1 MVAAATGD
9 NSHAEPSNLI
19 AKKGGGVLV
28 YEGFGLLLVVALWI
42 FCLVDVIVS
51 KEDEC
56 RNLPK
61 LLWLLI
67 VLMLP
72 DVGSLLWLIVGRPRG
87 QRQQWPRGRSQQWP
101 GGRSQQWPGGRRESW
116 QQRTA
121 HPATGP
127 RPKMAPRPTMPSAGA
142 NPDDDDEFLRS
153 IRRTDE

>member
-1 MVAAATGD
+1 MV
-9 NSHAEPSNLI
+9 
-19 AKKGGGVLV
+19 V
-28 YEGFGLLLVVALWI
+28 YEGVGLLLVVALWI

-72 DVGSLLWLIVGRPRG
+72 DIGSVLWLIAGRPKG
-87 QRQQWPRGRSQQWP
+87 LRQA
-101 GGRSQQWPGGRRESW
+101 W
-116 QQRTA
+116 QQRAPRTTT
-121 HPATGP
+121 PRTGP
-127 RPKMAPRPTMPSAGA
+127 APRTTMRSPGA

-153 IRRTDE
+153 IRRMDE

>member
-1 MVAAATGD
+1 
-9 NSHAEPSNLI
+9 
-19 AKKGGGVLV
+19 VLV
-28 YEGFGLLLVVALWI
+28 YEGVGLLLVVALWI

-67 VLMLP
+67 VLMVP
-72 DVGSLLWLIVGRPRG
+72 DVGSVLWLIAGRPRG
-87 QRQQWPRGRSQQWP
+87 VLQ
-101 GGRSQQWPGGRRESW
+101 SW
-116 QQRTA
+116 QQRT
-121 HPATGP
+121 
-127 RPKMAPRPTMPSAGA
+127 RPTPGTRTAPRTTMRSPGA

>member
-1 MVAAATGD
+1 M
-9 NSHAEPSNLI
+9 
-19 AKKGGGVLV
+19 LV
-28 YEGFGLLLVVALWI
+28 YEGVGLLLVVALWI

-72 DVGSLLWLIVGRPRG
+72 DVGSVLWLIAGRPKG
-87 QRQQWPRGRSQQWP
+87 LRQ
-101 GGRSQQWPGGRRESW
+101 SW
-116 QQRTA
+116 QQRT
-121 HPATGP
+121 P
-127 RPKMAPRPTMPSAGA
+127 RTMAPRPRMAPPGA
-142 NPDDDDEFLRS
+142 NPDDDEEFLRS

>member
-1 MVAAATGD
+1 M
-9 NSHAEPSNLI
+9 
-19 AKKGGGVLV
+19 LV
-28 YEGFGLLLVVALWI
+28 YEGAGLLVVVALWI

-72 DVGSLLWLIVGRPRG
+72 DVGSVLWLIVGRPRG
-87 QRQQWPRGRSQQWP
+87 LRQ
-101 GGRSQQWPGGRRESW
+101 SW
-116 QQRTA
+116 QQR
-121 HPATGP
+121 ATRP
-127 RPKMAPRPTMPSAGA
+127 RTAPRTTMASPAA

-153 IRRTDE
+153 IRRMDE

>member
-1 MVAAATGD
+1 M
-9 NSHAEPSNLI
+9 
-19 AKKGGGVLV
+19 LV
-28 YEGFGLLLVVALWI
+28 YEGVGLLLVVALWI

-72 DVGSLLWLIVGRPRG
+72 DIGSVLWLIAGRPRG
-87 QRQQWPRGRSQQWP
+87 LRQ
-101 GGRSQQWPGGRRESW
+101 SW
-116 QQRTA
+116 QQRATHPTA
-121 HPATGP
+121 SSP
-127 RPKMAPRPTMPSAGA
+127 RTSGARRTKMTPRPTMPSAGA

>member
-1 MVAAATGD
+1 M
-9 NSHAEPSNLI
+9 
-19 AKKGGGVLV
+19 LV
-28 YEGFGLLLVVALWI
+28 YEGVGLLLVVVLWI

-72 DVGSLLWLIVGRPRG
+72 DVGSVLWLIAGRPKG
-87 QRQQWPRGRSQQWP
+87 VRQ
-101 GGRSQQWPGGRRESW
+101 SW
-116 QQRTA
+116 QQRTSR
-121 HPATGP
+121 T
-127 RPKMAPRPTMPSAGA
+127 RMAPPVT
-142 NPDDDDEFLRS
+142 NPDDDEEFLRS

>member
-1 MVAAATGD
+1 M
-9 NSHAEPSNLI
+9 
-19 AKKGGGVLV
+19 LV
-28 YEGFGLLLVVALWI
+28 YEGVGLLLVVALWI

-72 DVGSLLWLIVGRPRG
+72 DIGSVLWLIAGRPRG
-87 QRQQWPRGRSQQWP
+87 LRQ
-101 GGRSQQWPGGRRESW
+101 SW
-116 QQRTA
+116 QQRATHPTA
-121 HPATGP
+121 S
-127 RPKMAPRPTMPSAGA
+127 RPPGSKMAPRPTMPSAGA

>member
-1 MVAAATGD
+1 M
-9 NSHAEPSNLI
+9 
-19 AKKGGGVLV
+19 LV

-72 DVGSLLWLIVGRPRG
+72 DVGSVLWLIAGRPRG
-87 QRQQWPRGRSQQWP
+87 LQQSWRQRASRPRTTP
-101 GGRSQQWPGGRRESW
+101 
-116 QQRTA
+116 RTS
-121 HPATGP
+121 
-127 RPKMAPRPTMPSAGA
+127 MAPPVA
-142 NPDDDDEFLRS
+142 NPDDDEEFLRS
-153 IRRTDE
+153 IRPTDE

>member
-1 MVAAATGD
+1 M
-9 NSHAEPSNLI
+9 
-19 AKKGGGVLV
+19 LV
-28 YEGFGLLLVVALWI
+28 YEGVGLLLVVALWI

-72 DVGSLLWLIVGRPRG
+72 DVGSVLWLIAGRPKG
-87 QRQQWPRGRSQQWP
+87 LRQ
-101 GGRSQQWPGGRRESW
+101 SW
-116 QQRTA
+116 QQRTVRQESN
-121 HPATGP
+121 PSGTRRPRATP
-127 RPKMAPRPTMPSAGA
+127 RTTMPSAGA
-142 NPDDDDEFLRS
+142 NPDDDEEFLRS

>member
-1 MVAAATGD
+1 M
-9 NSHAEPSNLI
+9 
-19 AKKGGGVLV
+19 LV
-28 YEGFGLLLVVALWI
+28 YEGVGLLLVVALWI

-72 DVGSLLWLIVGRPRG
+72 DVGSVLWLIAGRPRG
-87 QRQQWPRGRSQQWP
+87 QRQL
-101 GGRSQQWPGGRRESW
+101 WPGGRRQSW
-116 QQRTA
+116 QQRTL
-121 HPATGP
+121 PPGTTPSGTVRP
-127 RPKMAPRPTMPSAGA
+127 RIAPRTTMPSAGA
-142 NPDDDDEFLRS
+142 NPDDDEEFLRS

>member
-1 MVAAATGD
+1 M
-9 NSHAEPSNLI
+9 
-19 AKKGGGVLV
+19 LV

-72 DVGSLLWLIVGRPRG
+72 DVGSLLWLIAGRPRG
-87 QRQQWPRGRSQQWP
+87 QRQSG
-101 GGRSQQWPGGRRESW
+101 PGGRRQSW
-116 QQRTA
+116 QQRTT

-127 RPKMAPRPTMPSAGA
+127 RAKMAPRPTMLSAGA

>member
-1 MVAAATGD
+1 M
-9 NSHAEPSNLI
+9 
-19 AKKGGGVLV
+19 LV
-28 YEGFGLLLVVALWI
+28 YEGVGLLLVVALWI

-72 DVGSLLWLIVGRPRG
+72 DIGSVLWLIAGRPRG
-87 QRQQWPRGRSQQWP
+87 LRQ
-101 GGRSQQWPGGRRESW
+101 SW
-116 QQRTA
+116 QQRATHPTA
-121 HPATGP
+121 S
-127 RPKMAPRPTMPSAGA
+127 RPPGSKMAPRPTMPSAGG

>member
-1 MVAAATGD
+1 M
-9 NSHAEPSNLI
+9 
-19 AKKGGGVLV
+19 LV
-28 YEGFGLLLVVALWI
+28 YEGVGLLLVVALWI

-72 DVGSLLWLIVGRPRG
+72 DVGSVLWLIAGRPRG
-87 QRQQWPRGRSQQWP
+87 IVQ
-101 GGRSQQWPGGRRESW
+101 SW
-116 QQRTA
+116 QQRTPRS
-121 HPATGP
+121 PAT
-127 RPKMAPRPTMPSAGA
+127 RPRPTPRTTMRSPGA

>member
-1 MVAAATGD
+1 M
-9 NSHAEPSNLI
+9 
-19 AKKGGGVLV
+19 LV
-28 YEGFGLLLVVALWI
+28 YEGVGLLLVVALWI

-72 DVGSLLWLIVGRPRG
+72 DVGSVLWLIAGRPRG
-87 QRQQWPRGRSQQWP
+87 LRQ
-101 GGRSQQWPGGRRESW
+101 SW
-116 QQRTA
+116 QQRTQRQRTA
-121 HPATGP
+121 PST
-127 RPKMAPRPTMPSAGA
+127 RMAPRTTMPSPGA

>member
-1 MVAAATGD
+1 M
-9 NSHAEPSNLI
+9 
-19 AKKGGGVLV
+19 LV
-28 YEGFGLLLVVALWI
+28 YEGVGLLLVVALWI

-72 DVGSLLWLIVGRPRG
+72 DIGSVLWLIAGRPRG
-87 QRQQWPRGRSQQWP
+87 LRQ
-101 GGRSQQWPGGRRESW
+101 SW
-116 QQRTA
+116 QQRTT
-121 HPATGP
+121 HPAVTSRAP
-127 RPKMAPRPTMPSAGA
+127 RSKMAPRPTMPSAGA

>member
-1 MVAAATGD
+1 
-9 NSHAEPSNLI
+9 
-19 AKKGGGVLV
+19 VLV
-28 YEGFGLLLVVALWI
+28 YEGVGLLLVVALWI

-72 DVGSLLWLIVGRPRG
+72 DIGSVLWLIAGRPRG
-87 QRQQWPRGRSQQWP
+87 HRQPWP
-101 GGRSQQWPGGRRESW
+101 GGRKPSW
-116 QQRTA
+116 QQRATHPTA
-121 HPATGP
+121 TP
-127 RPKMAPRPTMPSAGA
+127 RSPGSKMGPRPTMPSAGA
-142 NPDDDDEFLRS
+142 NPDDDDDFLRS

>member
-1 MVAAATGD
+1 M
-9 NSHAEPSNLI
+9 
-19 AKKGGGVLV
+19 LV
-28 YEGFGLLLVVALWI
+28 YEGVGLLLVVALWI

-72 DVGSLLWLIVGRPRG
+72 DIGSVLWLIAGRPRG
-87 QRQQWPRGRSQQWP
+87 LRQ
-101 GGRSQQWPGGRRESW
+101 SW
-116 QQRTA
+116 QQRTT
-121 HPATGP
+121 HPAATSRAP
-127 RPKMAPRPTMPSAGA
+127 RSKTAPRPTMPSAGA

>member
-1 MVAAATGD
+1 M
-9 NSHAEPSNLI
+9 
-19 AKKGGGVLV
+19 LV

-72 DVGSLLWLIVGRPRG
+72 DIGSVLWLIVGRPRG
-87 QRQQWPRGRSQQWP
+87 LRQ
-101 GGRSQQWPGGRRESW
+101 SW
-116 QQRTA
+116 QQRTTHQA
-121 HPATGP
+121 ATSRVP

>member
-1 MVAAATGD
+1 MLA
-9 NSHAEPSNLI
+9 
-19 AKKGGGVLV
+19 
-28 YEGFGLLLVVALWI
+28 YEGVGLLLVVALWI

-72 DVGSLLWLIVGRPRG
+72 DIGSVLWLIVGRPRG
-87 QRQQWPRGRSQQWP
+87 IRQ
-101 GGRSQQWPGGRRESW
+101 SW
-116 QQRTA
+116 QQRATHPTA
-121 HPATGP
+121 TSRGP
-127 RPKMAPRPTMPSAGA
+127 RPKMTPRPTMPSAGA

>member
-1 MVAAATGD
+1 M
-9 NSHAEPSNLI
+9 
-19 AKKGGGVLV
+19 LV
-28 YEGFGLLLVVALWI
+28 YEGVGLLLVVALWI

-72 DVGSLLWLIVGRPRG
+72 DIGSVLWLIVGRPRG
-87 QRQQWPRGRSQQWP
+87 QHQP
-101 GGRSQQWPGGRRESW
+101 W
-116 QQRTA
+116 QQRMTRPTA
-121 HPATGP
+121 TSGDP

-142 NPDDDDEFLRS
+142 NPDDDDDFLRS

>member
-1 MVAAATGD
+1 M
-9 NSHAEPSNLI
+9 
-19 AKKGGGVLV
+19 LV

-72 DVGSLLWLIVGRPRG
+72 DVGSVLWLIVGRPRG
-87 QRQQWPRGRSQQWP
+87 L
-101 GGRSQQWPGGRRESW
+101 RESW
-116 QQRTA
+116 QQRA
-121 HPATGP
+121 L
-127 RPKMAPRPTMPSAGA
+127 RPTTTRSFCEAFAPRTSDPP
-142 NPDDDDEFLRS
+142 
-153 IRRTDE
+153 RRGLAAMAQYRRRGLGRGGCDHRDPAVRRPGI

>member
-1 MVAAATGD
+1 M
-9 NSHAEPSNLI
+9 
-19 AKKGGGVLV
+19 LV
-28 YEGFGLLLVVALWI
+28 YEGVGLLLVVALWI

-72 DVGSLLWLIVGRPRG
+72 DVGSVLWLIAGRPKG
-87 QRQQWPRGRSQQWP
+87 LRQ
-101 GGRSQQWPGGRRESW
+101 SW
-116 QQRTA
+116 QQRT
-121 HPATGP
+121 P
-127 RPKMAPRPTMPSAGA
+127 RPRSAPRTTIAPAMP

>member
-1 MVAAATGD
+1 M
-9 NSHAEPSNLI
+9 
-19 AKKGGGVLV
+19 LV
-28 YEGFGLLLVVALWI
+28 YEGVGLLLVVALWI

-67 VLMLP
+67 VLLVP
-72 DVGSLLWLIVGRPRG
+72 DIGSVLWLIAGRPKG
-87 QRQQWPRGRSQQWP
+87 LRQ
-101 GGRSQQWPGGRRESW
+101 SW
-116 QQRTA
+116 QQRTTA
-121 HPATGP
+121 AP
-127 RPKMAPRPTMPSAGA
+127 RTTIAPRTRMAPPVA

>member
-1 MVAAATGD
+1 M
-9 NSHAEPSNLI
+9 
-19 AKKGGGVLV
+19 LV

-67 VLMLP
+67 VLTLP
-72 DVGSLLWLIVGRPRG
+72 DIGSVLWLIAGRPRG
-87 QRQQWPRGRSQQWP
+87 QRQPWP
-101 GGRSQQWPGGRRESW
+101 GGRTQSW
-116 QQRTA
+116 QQRATHPTA
-121 HPATGP
+121 NSQGTSRAQ
-127 RPKMAPRPTMPSAGA
+127 RPNMAPRPTMPSAGA

>member
-1 MVAAATGD
+1 M
-9 NSHAEPSNLI
+9 
-19 AKKGGGVLV
+19 LV

-72 DVGSLLWLIVGRPRG
+72 DVGSVLWLIAGRPKG
-87 QRQQWPRGRSQQWP
+87 LRQ
-101 GGRSQQWPGGRRESW
+101 SW
-116 QQRTA
+116 QQRT
-121 HPATGP
+121 P
-127 RPKMAPRPTMPSAGA
+127 RTTAAPRTRMAPRPTIPSAGA

-153 IRRTDE
+153 IRRMDE

>member
-1 MVAAATGD
+1 M
-9 NSHAEPSNLI
+9 
-19 AKKGGGVLV
+19 LV
-28 YEGFGLLLVVALWI
+28 YEGVGLLLVVALWI

-72 DVGSLLWLIVGRPRG
+72 DVGSVLWLIAGRPRG
-87 QRQQWPRGRSQQWP
+87 LRQ
-101 GGRSQQWPGGRRESW
+101 SW
-116 QQRTA
+116 QQRT
-121 HPATGP
+121 PRTATAP
-127 RPKMAPRPTMPSAGA
+127 RTTTARRARMAPPVA
-142 NPDDDDEFLRS
+142 NPDDDEEFLRS

>member
-1 MVAAATGD
+1 M
-9 NSHAEPSNLI
+9 
-19 AKKGGGVLV
+19 LV
-28 YEGFGLLLVVALWI
+28 YEGVGLLLVVALWI

-72 DVGSLLWLIVGRPRG
+72 DVGSVLWLIAGRPRG
-87 QRQQWPRGRSQQWP
+87 QRQLWP
-101 GGRSQQWPGGRRESW
+101 GGGSQSW

-121 HPATGP
+121 PIP
-127 RPKMAPRPTMPSAGA
+127 RPKMAPRTTMRSRTFLAPPGA

>member
-1 MVAAATGD
+1 M
-9 NSHAEPSNLI
+9 
-19 AKKGGGVLV
+19 LV
-28 YEGFGLLLVVALWI
+28 YEGAGLLLVVALWI

-72 DVGSLLWLIVGRPRG
+72 DIGSVLWLIAGRPRG
-87 QRQQWPRGRSQQWP
+87 LRQ
-101 GGRSQQWPGGRRESW
+101 SW
-116 QQRTA
+116 QQRT
-121 HPATGP
+121 PRQGSPRTGTAPGTRTTP
-127 RPKMAPRPTMPSAGA
+127 RTTMPSAGA
-142 NPDDDDEFLRS
+142 NPDDDEEFLRS

>member
-1 MVAAATGD
+1 V
-9 NSHAEPSNLI
+9 
-19 AKKGGGVLV
+19 GGVLV
-28 YEGFGLLLVVALWI
+28 YEGVGLLLVVALWI

-72 DVGSLLWLIVGRPRG
+72 DIGSVLWLIAGRPRG
-87 QRQQWPRGRSQQWP
+87 LRQ
-101 GGRSQQWPGGRRESW
+101 SW
-116 QQRTA
+116 QQRRT
-121 HPATGP
+121 HPAVTSRAP
-127 RPKMAPRPTMPSAGA
+127 RPKTAPRPTMPSAGA

>member
-1 MVAAATGD
+1 M
-9 NSHAEPSNLI
+9 
-19 AKKGGGVLV
+19 LV

-72 DVGSLLWLIVGRPRG
+72 DVGSVLWLIAGRPRG
-87 QRQQWPRGRSQQWP
+87 LRQ
-101 GGRSQQWPGGRRESW
+101 SW

-121 HPATGP
+121 HPTVTSRTP
-127 RPKMAPRPTMPSAGA
+127 RAKTAPRTTMPAAGA

>member
-1 MVAAATGD
+1 M
-9 NSHAEPSNLI
+9 
-19 AKKGGGVLV
+19 LV
-28 YEGFGLLLVVALWI
+28 YEGVGLLLVVALWI

-72 DVGSLLWLIVGRPRG
+72 DVGSVLWLIAGRPRG
-87 QRQQWPRGRSQQWP
+87 LLQ
-101 GGRSQQWPGGRRESW
+101 SW
-116 QQRTA
+116 QQR
-121 HPATGP
+121 
-127 RPKMAPRPTMPSAGA
+127 APRTGTAPRTKTAPRTTMPSPGA
-142 NPDDDDEFLRS
+142 NTDDDDEFLRS

>member
-1 MVAAATGD
+1 M
-9 NSHAEPSNLI
+9 
-19 AKKGGGVLV
+19 LV
-28 YEGFGLLLVVALWI
+28 YEGVGLLLVVALWI

-72 DVGSLLWLIVGRPRG
+72 DVGSVLWLIAGRPRG
-87 QRQQWPRGRSQQWP
+87 QRQP
-101 GGRSQQWPGGRRESW
+101 WPGGRRQSW
-116 QQRTA
+116 QQRTT
-121 HPATGP
+121 HPTVTSRAP
-127 RPKMAPRPTMPSAGA
+127 RPRMAPRPTMPSAGA

>member
-1 MVAAATGD
+1 
-9 NSHAEPSNLI
+9 
-19 AKKGGGVLV
+19 VLV
-28 YEGFGLLLVVALWI
+28 YEGVGLLLVVALWI

-67 VLMLP
+67 VLMVP
-72 DVGSLLWLIVGRPRG
+72 DIGSVLWLIAGRPRG
-87 QRQQWPRGRSQQWP
+87 QRQLWP
-101 GGRSQQWPGGRRESW
+101 GGRSPSW
-116 QQRTA
+116 QQRTT
-121 HPATGP
+121 HPTATSRAP
-127 RPKMAPRPTMPSAGA
+127 RSKTPPRPTMPSAGA

>member
-9 NSHAEPSNLI
+9 SSHAEPSNLI
-19 AKKGGGVLV
+19 ATKGGGVLV
-28 YEGFGLLLVVALWI
+28 YEGVGLLLVVALWI

-72 DVGSLLWLIVGRPRG
+72 DIGSVLWLIVGRPRG
-87 QRQQWPRGRSQQWP
+87 PR
-101 GGRSQQWPGGRRESW
+101 ELW
-116 QQRTA
+116 QQRATHPTA
-121 HPATGP
+121 TSRSPGSKVA
-127 RPKMAPRPTMPSAGA
+127 RPTMPSPGA